1 MYGTYSARARGAR
14 DPHTSTAHTQV
25 HYQNDM
31 SVMLIESAVRAISE
45 LPMQH
50 FAVTD
55 VYTPKLCPLV
65 KFGVITCPLC
75 GPVGPGVTSRVL
87 ALTETDIEPLL
98 EIRWS

>member
-1 MYGTYSARARGAR
+1 MDIVGVVR
-14 DPHTSTAHTQV
+14 DGLSL
-25 HYQNDM
+25 QN
-31 SVMLIESAVRAISE
+31 ESFGPCRAISK